1 VGRLVSERAYM
12 SRRTTLEQDREAYR
26 RALARADR
34 RAGILGGALVFA
46 LVILTARMFLQACCI

>member
-1 VGRLVSERAYM
+1 M
-12 SRRTTLEQDREAYR
+12 SRRTTLEQDREAYY

-46 LVILTARMFLQACCI
+46 LIILVARMFLQACCI